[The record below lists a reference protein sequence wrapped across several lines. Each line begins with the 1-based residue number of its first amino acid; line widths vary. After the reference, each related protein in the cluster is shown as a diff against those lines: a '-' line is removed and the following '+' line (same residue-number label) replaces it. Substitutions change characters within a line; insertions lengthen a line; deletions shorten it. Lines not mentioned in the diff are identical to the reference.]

1 MSNKAGEL
9 MQVCLS
15 RSWGGL
21 EMAAFELAQDYN
33 DRDHFVL
40 TVCPRGSRLEEKLR
54 EHRLP
59 CEAVDSKKYFSP
71 STTLQI
77 RHLIKS
83 IGIKTVVLHQL
94 PDIWIVQPALIGM
107 SEVKLLGFAHMFLSH
122 SKKDFT
128 HKFLY
133 SRVNSII
140 CLTRLQKENFL
151 ANLPIKEEQ
160 IVIIPNGVDT
170 AKYTSRNRSEE
181 VRKSLG
187 GGDELLVGVI
197 GRLDKLKGQ
206 VETVEAARILKDR
219 GAKFKI
225 VLVGEDTVNTG
236 GTRSQL
242 EKMIRDY
249 DLSEQVILAGFRS
262 DIPAV
267 VASLDV
273 LAMPSWAETF
283 GRVLIEAMASRTPV
297 IATSAGGVADIV
309 ENNVDGLLIP
319 PRDPQALA
327 FAIEKFIYNA
337 DLRESFGI
345 KGELKA
351 RTIYASDIIQEQ
363 IDKVLLFGNTNA

>member
-1 MSNKAGEL
+1 

-21 EMAAFELAQDYN
+21 EMAAFELAQDLN
-33 DRDHFVL
+33 NRGHFVL
-40 TVCPRGSRLEEKLR
+40 TVCPRGSRIEEKLR

-71 STTLQI
+71 ATTLQI
-77 RHLIKS
+77 RHLIQS

-94 PDIWIVQPALIGM
+94 PDIWIVQPALLGL
-107 SEVKLLGFAHMFLSH
+107 SEVRLLGFAHMFLSH
-122 SKKDFT
+122 SKQDLA

-133 SRVNSII
+133 SRMTSII
-140 CLTRLQKENFL
+140 CLTRTQKENFL
-151 ANLPIKEEQ
+151 KNLPVKEEQ

-170 AKYTSRNRSEE
+170 AKFAPSNRSED

-225 VLVGEDTVNTG
+225 VLIGEDTVNTG

-249 DLSEQVILAGFRS
+249 DLNNHVVLAGFRS

-319 PRDPQALA
+319 PQDPQSLA

-337 DLRESFGI
+337 DLRESFGN

-351 RTIYASDIIQEQ
+351 KTIYDSRFVQKQ
-363 IDKVLLFGNTNA
+363 IDQILLFGDANH